1 MSEEADDAGEAAEAD
16 AKGRSTVP
24 WMPTC
29 TAATE
34 FFRVRTEEHPEGF
47 VYGADDASTVS
58 GDHDGAKIFGV
69 GCWVRAADG
78 PSPNLPLKKS
88 QSALRPPHFT

>member
-34 FFRVRTEEHPEGF
+34 FFRTRRMIAERSRVRVSEG
-47 VYGADDASTVS
+47 A
-58 GDHDGAKIFGV
+58 
-69 GCWVRAADG
+69 VRDVLIG
-78 PSPNLPLKKS
+78 LV
-88 QSALRPPHFT
+88 